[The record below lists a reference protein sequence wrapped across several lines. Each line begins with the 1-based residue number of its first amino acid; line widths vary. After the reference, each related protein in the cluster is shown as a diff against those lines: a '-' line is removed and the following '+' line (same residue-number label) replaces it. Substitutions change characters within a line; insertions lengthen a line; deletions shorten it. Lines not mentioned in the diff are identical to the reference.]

1 LLKPSNINKV
11 SFQWQE
17 KSILNVPKNYE
28 KSKIIY
34 IVVVFPTIKMS
45 YNKTVALQNIFKI
58 KTNSNTS
65 YRIIFFFF
73 NAYYLV
79 ASVLIKKPFISI
91 LSNSCWS
98 TCIVNSWN
106 QLFHSS
112 QQNVEQF
119 TLQKISTKIYS
130 VRQHTRVKNNL
141 LFSLSILLISTSSW
155 EDYDFI
161 YNGILVFSK
170 RVLQETVLINN
181 LTQGNFNLKQN

>member
-34 IVVVFPTIKMS
+34 IVVVFPIKMS

>member
-1 LLKPSNINKV
+1 MLKPSNINKV

-17 KSILNVPKNYE
+17 KSILNVPNNYE

-65 YRIIFFFF
+65 YRIKKTFF

-79 ASVLIKKPFISI
+79 ASILIKS
-91 LSNSCWS
+91 LSSLS
-98 TCIVNSWN
+98 YQTCIVNSWN

-130 VRQHTRVKNNL
+130 ARHTHELKTTCY
-141 LFSLSILLISTSSW
+141 FHSILPISTSSW

-181 LTQGNFNLKQN
+181 LTKGKFNLKQN